1 MCLWLVCLS
10 ECPADCLS
18 VGSWSFAFWLIV
30 STGMDRAVMVVV
42 DTDMIERCTLIT
54 QCAVMLATQ
63 PAMLAFPWCCY
74 MPKHGLIEL

>member
-1 MCLWLVCLS
+1 
-10 ECPADCLS
+10 
-18 VGSWSFAFWLIV
+18 
-30 STGMDRAVMVVV
+30 MDRAVMVVV